1 MKQGVPTITAPLSR
15 GRTKR
20 RSSPNVGL
28 ICAII
33 SAVVAFIGT
42 LILAIA
48 MITSHSSSSTH
59 NNNGN
64 NDSNDDVRRKNKAG
78 GSSSSSLRQSQSDV
92 AALNNAAA
100 SIEQA
105 DIISNHHNTMQH
117 NMMHMPPPAQ
127 PQGLLIHTHLGD
139 IHIQFTPELSGPSS
153 ISYIT
158 KLVTSISSK
167 QNSGSAAAVSS
178 QTINGRKVTE
188 GYKCHRC
195 QFYRAE
201 KQLLLQGV
209 IAEPSIPKGD
219 VTLGPCPID
228 NYVPKNKCP
237 DHDPNCGCH
246 GPVMTKGMVGWA
258 GGGVSRCLCNVYA
271 LSVLQLI

>member
-59 NNNGN
+59 NNNCY
-64 NDSNDDVRRKNKAG
+64 NDSNDVRRKNKAG

-92 AALNNAAA
+92 TALNNAAA

-105 DIISNHHNTMQH
+105 DIISNHH
-117 NMMHMPPPAQ
+117 MMHMPPPAQ

-139 IHIQFTPELSGPSS
+139 INIQFTPELSGPSS

-209 IAEPSIPKGD
+209 IAEPSIPKGV